1 MIDRSGKRGP
11 VRRKDF
17 LGRDSVSKLNSSL
30 CSNDWLCKIARL
42 NRVATVS
49 RVFLP
54 ATRSTARSL
63 NIRQSNASKA
73 SRALSRLS
81 KCFTLK
87 TRPPI
92 RLDRRRNVWLD
103 LESSE
108 CLSTLRSTPL
118 LEEKNRIDHS
128 SPSTLSF
135 LSFLYLRTRIAIIDN
150 WLDWSSSNPFVS
162 FERRGEGRNNREP
175 SRVKQREATGRS
187 LIGQGKTG
195 SARRGGEPDGPTRDN
210 ANRRFVTR
218 YIERSTFLFIQ
229 KRGNYIYIYIYRMMI
244 RFMIHSCDSHFD
256 FEESENKRE
265 LYAGRYLKM
274 YTYIELDSRVWNY
287 FSSF

>member
-17 LGRDSVSKLNSSL
+17 LGRDSVSKLDSSL

-87 TRPPI
+87 TRPPV

-118 LEEKNRIDHS
+118 LEKKNRIDHS

-135 LSFLYLRTRIAIIDN
+135 LFLFVLYLRTRIAIIDN

-162 FERRGEGRNNREP
+162 FETAITGGEGRNNRE
-175 SRVKQREATGRS
+175 
-187 LIGQGKTG
+187 
-195 SARRGGEPDGPTRDN
+195 
-210 ANRRFVTR
+210 
-218 YIERSTFLFIQ
+218 
-229 KRGNYIYIYIYRMMI
+229 
-244 RFMIHSCDSHFD
+244 
-256 FEESENKRE
+256 
-265 LYAGRYLKM
+265 
-274 YTYIELDSRVWNY
+274 
-287 FSSF
+287 